1 MPAVVVDDLHKSF
14 GSVVA
19 LAGVS
24 FTAAEGECVAI
35 LGPNGAG
42 KTTALEVLEGYQR
55 RDSGRVEVLGSDPSH
70 ATRDWRQGI
79 GIVLQSTAVDPYL
92 TVREVLTR
100 NASYYRA
107 PRVVVEVI
115 SLIGLEEKAD
125 VRVHRLSGGQQRRLD
140 VGLGIVGRPR
150 LLFLDEP
157 TTGFDPSARREAWQ
171 LVRDLRTLG
180 TTILLTTHYMDEAQV
195 LADRIVIVAA
205 GQVVAMGT
213 PDDLGGRDTAAVRI
227 RFRLPPDVDASSLP
241 VVATPTV
248 HGYELTTDDEVR
260 VLHALTGW
268 ALEHGVPLIGL
279 TADRPSLEDVYLR
292 LVQAG
297 S

>member
-55 RDSGRVEVLGSDPSH
+55 RDSGRVEVLGTDPSH